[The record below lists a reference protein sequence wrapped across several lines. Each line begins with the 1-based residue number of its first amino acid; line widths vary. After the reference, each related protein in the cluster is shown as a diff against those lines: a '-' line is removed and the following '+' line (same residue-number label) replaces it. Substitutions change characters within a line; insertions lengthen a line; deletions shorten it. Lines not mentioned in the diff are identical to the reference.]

1 MFCFVG
7 LFDVFY
13 FICVFCYIILLLDVN
28 LLLFYYCLF
37 LFIWLILWVYDS
49 RFLLVS
55 KCWLKDFVIFL
66 ESVFFMKEIGNR
78 CERIILKVFKY
89 VIFN

>member
-7 LFDVFY
+7 LFYVFY

-49 RFLLVS
+49 GFLLVS
-55 KCWLKDFVIFL
+55 KYWLKNYVIFL
-66 ESVFFMKEIGNR
+66 ESVFFMKETCIR